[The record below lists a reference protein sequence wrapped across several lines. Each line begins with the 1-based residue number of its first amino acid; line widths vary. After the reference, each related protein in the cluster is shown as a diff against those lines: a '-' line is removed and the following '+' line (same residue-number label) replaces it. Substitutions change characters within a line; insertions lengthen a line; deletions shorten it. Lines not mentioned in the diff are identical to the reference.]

1 MFNGKLSDSDFST
14 GGTAAAAPAGGGC
27 VAAAA
32 AATAAA
38 AAAAVDP
45 FARPMSNTCLVAI
58 NISA

>member
-38 AAAAVDP
+38 AAAVDP